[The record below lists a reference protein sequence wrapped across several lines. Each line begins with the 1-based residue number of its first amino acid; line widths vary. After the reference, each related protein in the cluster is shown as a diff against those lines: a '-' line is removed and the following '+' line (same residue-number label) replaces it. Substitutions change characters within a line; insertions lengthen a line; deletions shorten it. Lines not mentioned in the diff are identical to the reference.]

1 MIIIGLTGGIGS
13 GKSTVLDMFKNLGVE
28 TYIADV
34 EAKRLMNSN
43 TQLIADIKILIGEKA
58 YINQKLNRAFI
69 SNVVF
74 NNKEKLVA
82 LNALVH
88 PKVSNDFKNF
98 IKKSNSKI
106 IIYEA
111 AILFESGSNKF
122 CDYIITVSANFEDK
136 INRILKRDGISKEQV
151 LERMQHQ
158 LNDESKIKKSHFV
171 INNSNLSDTKIQ
183 VKTIFNILVKLDKK
197 YYIS

>member
-13 GKSTVLDMFKNLGVE
+13 GKSTVLEMFKGLGVE

-34 EAKRLMNSN
+34 EAKRLMNTN
-43 TQLIADIKILIGEKA
+43 PELITDIKKLIGEKA
-58 YINQKLNRAFI
+58 YIDQKLNRAFI

-74 NNKEKLVA
+74 NNKDTLTA

-88 PKVSNDFKNF
+88 PKVRSDFKNF
-98 IKKSNSKI
+98 IKKSSSKI

-111 AILFESGSNKF
+111 AILFESGSDKF
-122 CDYIITVSANFEDK
+122 CDYIVTVSANFEDK
-136 INRILKRDGISKEQV
+136 IKRIIKRDGVSKEQV

-158 LNDESKIKKSHFV
+158 LNDESKIRKSHFV
-171 INNSNLSDTKIQ
+171 VNNSNLSDTKIQ
-183 VKTIFNILVKLDKK
+183 VETIFNILVKLDKK
-197 YYIS
+197 